1 MHVLADRH
9 GEGLGRGLLAA
20 AAERGHRGLMLWVM
34 AANPA
39 RGFYEHLGGRELARR
54 RVAIGREATGAFE
67 IDEVAYGWDDIGALC
82 GA

>member
-1 MHVLADRH
+1 
-9 GEGLGRGLLAA
+9 
-20 AAERGHRGLMLWVM
+20 MLSVM

-39 RGFYEHLGGRELARR
+39 RGFYEHLGGREPARR

-67 IDEVAYGWDDIGALC
+67 IDEVGYGWDDIGALC